1 MAGRRALFHSDWSG
15 IDPKALPDNFLAIGD
30 TPHDWLFPKPD
41 MGLAPGGQMRQQIDE
56 DHFGFEAFDCN
67 HSSHCFVHLCN
78 SLVWQSVP
86 GQLPPYPPPTAKRY
100 SKAGLPWFDYYRD
113 DVEAVPGSNTPAQLK
128 SVSQISL
135 TKGDHALPENEP
147 FTLSPTQIRQV
158 GKGRP
163 VREMK

>member
-1 MAGRRALFHSDWSG
+1 VLSP
-15 IDPKALPDNFLAIGD
+15 I
-30 TPHDWLFPKPD
+30 
-41 MGLAPGGQMRQQIDE
+41 RQQSL
-56 DHFGFEAFDCN
+56 N
-67 HSSHCFVHLCN
+67 KLCN